1 MKTLY
6 ASGYARVCVRIGV
19 LPPPSIGERFSKQRA
34 STGYPVSW
42 RWRRIN
48 LHSRGFQFTSTAANS
63 NDNTGSSGYAG
74 RWSAAWTSKASPRGE
89 RLGGARPAAAHAN
102 FWLQIKIVPRGGEAC
117 DEGSKNEKRAGRWY
131 FVLENLNSNP
141 AEHAP
146 GHTRV

>member
-1 MKTLY
+1 MII
-6 ASGYARVCVRIGV
+6 RVRADTRAAGPRRGRAK
-19 LPPPSIGERFSKQRA
+19 LHREER
-34 STGYPVSW
+34 G
-42 RWRRIN
+42 
-48 LHSRGFQFTSTAANS
+48 
-63 NDNTGSSGYAG
+63 
-74 RWSAAWTSKASPRGE
+74 
-89 RLGGARPAAAHAN
+89 LGGARPAAAHAN